1 MEHINRRLLSLLSL
15 LSLLLLPAL
24 VASLFTGC
32 GGGEKPAEKSAA
44 GFTVIDS
51 LGREVHLNA
60 PARRAIVEN
69 AYNAE
74 LITAIGAIEQV
85 AGVDYYIYQDQE
97 GFNHRFTENMLIG
110 KGKGEVNYERII
122 ELNPDVFIT
131 TSNSAWTTTEEK
143 LKPFGIPVLIVD
155 AYYTDQFAKNVAL
168 LGKIFGREREAQE
181 FGDYFTSKLA
191 YIEERLKDVP
201 KKTVYFEYRTAGTTT
216 IPGDYF
222 YYMVNYAHADNIF
235 ADAKNVHIN
244 PETVPLKNP
253 SYIIKV
259 SDTDVFSS
267 YVPPTAKDMQKI
279 YEGIISRPGWD
290 DTDAVKNGNIL
301 LLSHYVHGGASKLV
315 GTMYIAKF
323 LYPEELPDLEPEEVF
338 KTWVEKYQQ
347 LPYIAGHTRPAFPLP
362 ATAKSP

>member
-1 MEHINRRLLSLLSL
+1 MEHANRRLLSL

-97 GFNHRFTENMLIG
+97 GFNHRFTEDMLIG

-131 TSNSAWTTTEEK
+131 TSNSTWTTTEEK

-155 AYYTDQFAKNVAL
+155 AYYTDQFAKNVAR

-338 KTWVEKYQQ
+338 KTWVEKYQR
-347 LPYIAGHTRPAFPLP
+347 LPYIAGHTRPAFPLS

>member
-1 MEHINRRLLSLLSL
+1 MEHVNRRLLSL

-44 GFTVIDS
+44 GFTVVDS

-74 LITAIGAIEQV
+74 LITAIGAIENV
-85 AGVDYYIYQDQE
+85 TGVDYYIYQDQE
-97 GFNHRFTENMLIG
+97 GFNHRFTEDMLIG
-110 KGKGEVNYERII
+110 KGKGEVNYEKVID
-122 ELNPDVFIT
+122 LHPDVFIT
-131 TSNSAWTTTEEK
+131 TSNSTWSTTAEK
-143 LKPFGIPVLIVD
+143 LKDFGIPVVVVD
-155 AYYTDQFAKNVAL
+155 AYYTDQFAQNVAL
-168 LGKIFGREREAQE
+168 LGKIFGREEAAQE
-181 FGDYFTSKLA
+181 LSGYFTAQLA
-191 YIEERLKDVP
+191 YIDRQLKDVP

-222 YYMVNYAHADNIF
+222 YKMVEYAHADNIF
-235 ADAKNVHIN
+235 SGAPNVRID
-244 PETVPLKNP
+244 PEAVALKNP
-253 SYIIKV
+253 AYIVKV

-267 YVPPTAKDMQKI
+267 YIPPTADDMQKI
-279 YEGIISRPGWD
+279 YDGIVSRPGWAH
-290 DTDAVKNGNIL
+290 TEAVEKGNLL

-323 LYPEELPDLEPEEVF
+323 LYPEELPDLYPEEIF
-338 KTWVEKYQQ
+338 KTWTEKYQQ
-347 LPYIAGHTRPAFPLP
+347 RPYIAGHTRPAFPLKE
-362 ATAKSP
+362 AAAASAS